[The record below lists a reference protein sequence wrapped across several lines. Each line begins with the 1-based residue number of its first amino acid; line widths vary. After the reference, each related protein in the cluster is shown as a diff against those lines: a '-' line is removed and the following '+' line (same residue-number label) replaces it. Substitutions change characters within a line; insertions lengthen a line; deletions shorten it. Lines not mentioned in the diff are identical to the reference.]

1 MGSHFVSI
9 LRKYPVK
16 VFVCLLSILAVS
28 CISLPSASSQISGKP
43 IQSTTPIPPKA
54 TASVSGQPADTEDQ
68 TYNGLAGI
76 GFMVAMPQNAFGDTL
91 DKFGYGINLYGAYA
105 PSSAGPFAVGLDL
118 GFTSYGNE
126 NFTQPLGNGAL
137 SRINVTIE
145 TSYNLVTGHTFLRL
159 QPDLKFALP
168 YIEGLVGFHYLYTS
182 SDVKSQSNNPADVP
196 FASSTNYDDI
206 ALSYGIGG
214 GLGIKLYSEK
224 PEYKDGI
231 RTNFGGAIYLDMRV
245 RYLIGGKAEYL
256 KPGVSITNGKDANG
270 NDIPLYSPS
279 TSTTDL
285 LTAQLGLSFRF

>member
-1 MGSHFVSI
+1 M
-9 LRKYPVK
+9 K
-16 VFVCLLSILAVS
+16 VLVCLLSIIALS
-28 CISLPSASSQISGKP
+28 FTSLPPATSQISGKP
-43 IQSTTPIPPKA
+43 ILGTTPTPAPSSP
-54 TASVSGQPADTEDQ
+54 TVTPLPADKENQ
-68 TYNGLAGI
+68 TFNGIAGI
-76 GFMVAMPQNAFGDTL
+76 GFIMAFPQNTFRDTL
-91 DKFGYGINLYGAYA
+91 DKYGYGINLYGAYA
-105 PSSAGPFAVGLDL
+105 PSSFAPFAVGIDI
-118 GFTSYGNE
+118 GFMSYGNE
-126 NFTQPLGNGAL
+126 DFTQPLGGGAL
-137 SRINVTIE
+137 SRINVNIE
-145 TSYNLVTGHTFLRL
+145 TNYNLVTGHTFLRL
-159 QPDLKFALP
+159 QPDLKFVLP

-182 SDVKSQSNNPADVP
+182 SEVKSQSNNPADVP

-231 RTNFGGAIYLDMRV
+231 MTNFGGAIYLDMRV

-270 NDIPLYSPS
+270 NDIPVYSPS